1 MSNEKIL
8 RKVDFIAFCALIITI
23 NTDILALGDNVWH
36 VFSVIAI
43 ILLYVL
49 SSVDPKGS
57 SKASEKT
64 DDSDVPPTS

>member
-1 MSNEKIL
+1 MSDKKII

-23 NTDILALGDNVWH
+23 NTDSLAFGDTGWH
-36 VFSVIAI
+36 VFNVIAV
-43 ILLYVL
+43 ILIYVL